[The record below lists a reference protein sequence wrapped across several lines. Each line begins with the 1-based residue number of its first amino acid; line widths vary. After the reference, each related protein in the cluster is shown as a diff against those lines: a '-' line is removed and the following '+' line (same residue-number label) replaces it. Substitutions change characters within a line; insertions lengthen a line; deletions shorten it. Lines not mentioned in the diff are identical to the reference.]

1 MHQHPT
7 FLGVCNGTV
16 LTDESAAAAFVV
28 DAGAVESDVDGV
40 DGGVVV
46 RSQRRLSVRSIL
58 DYEHV
63 GLQRLL
69 AKGKERKLVST

>member
-1 MHQHPT
+1 
-7 FLGVCNGTV
+7 
-16 LTDESAAAAFVV
+16 
-28 DAGAVESDVDGV
+28 
-40 DGGVVV
+40 VV

-69 AKGKERKLVST
+69 AKGKEGKLVST

>member
-7 FLGVCNGTV
+7 FLSVCNRTV
-16 LTDESAAAAFVV
+16 LPDESAAATFVV
-28 DAGAVESDVDGV
+28 DAGAVKSDVDGV

-58 DYEHV
+58 DHEHV
-63 GLQRLL
+63 GLQWLL
-69 AKGKERKLVST
+69 AKGKEGKLVST

>member
-16 LTDESAAAAFVV
+16 LPDEPTAAALVV
-28 DAGAVESDVDGV
+28 DVCAVKSDVDGV

-46 RSQRRLSVRSIL
+46 RS
-58 DYEHV
+58 
-63 GLQRLL
+63 
-69 AKGKERKLVST
+69 

>member
-7 FLGVCNGTV
+7 LLGVCNGTV
-16 LTDESAAAAFVV
+16 LTDEPTAAALVV
-28 DAGAVESDVDGV
+28 NVGAVESNVDGV

-58 DYEHV
+58 DHEHV

-69 AKGKERKLVST
+69 AKGKEGKLVST

>member
-1 MHQHPT
+1 MAVLYAVTRAFKHD
-7 FLGVCNGTV
+7 GV
-16 LTDESAAAAFVV
+16 AVV
-28 DAGAVESDVDGV
+28 EEAVEQSDVDGV

-69 AKGKERKLVST
+69 AKGKEGKLVST

>member
-7 FLGVCNGTV
+7 LLGVCNGTV